1 MIRVNLLPTER
12 RKAKGPAFGL
22 QSAQKIALTGSLI
35 LLLAC
40 AFAGWRYWA
49 LGRDAAQIERDI
61 DAQRREEQRLEQ
73 VIAEVRDFEAR
84 RERLQ
89 QRVTLIEELRRGQT
103 APVHML
109 DQVSRS
115 LPDMLWLT
123 KMTQTGYD
131 VTLDG
136 LCLSLTSLSDLVGNL
151 ESSRYFARPVE
162 IVTSEIVPATQTNPE
177 LIKFTIKGTFQMA
190 GLQPPAPPASAT
202 PPKAA
207 PKAAPKKGAA
217 RG

>member
-1 MIRVNLLPTER
+1 MIRVNLLPSER

-22 QSAQKIALTGSLI
+22 QSAQKIALAGSLI

-40 AFAGWRYWA
+40 AFVGWRYWA
-49 LGRDAAQIERDI
+49 LSQDAAQVERDI
-61 DAQRREEQRLEQ
+61 EAQRREEQRLEQ

-136 LCLSLTSLSDLVGNL
+136 LCLSLTSLSDLVANL
-151 ESSRYFARPVE
+151 ENSRYFARPVE
-162 IVTSEIVPATQTNPE
+162 IVTSDIVPATPTSPE
-177 LIKFTIKGTFQMA
+177 LIRFTVKGTFQMA

-202 PPKAA
+202 PPKGA
-207 PKAAPKKGAA
+207 PKTAPKKGAA